1 MKTMKA
7 AKLLAEGV
15 GVLTTM
21 DKKLVLVCKEKIA
34 DCKEDLLLCKG
45 VKNVYIYKIA
55 HNKRGN

>member
-7 AKLLAEGV
+7 AELLAKGV

-34 DCKEDLLLCKG
+34 DCKEDLLLCEG
-45 VKNVYIYKIA
+45 VKNVYIYKIE
-55 HNKRGN
+55 

>member
-7 AKLLAEGV
+7 AELLAKGV

-21 DKKLVLVCKEKIA
+21 DKKLVLVCKEKVQ

-45 VKNVYIYKIA
+45 VKNVYIYKIE
-55 HNKRGN
+55 

>member
-7 AKLLAEGV
+7 AELLAKGV
-15 GVLTTM
+15 GVCVLTTM

-45 VKNVYIYKIA
+45 VKNVYIYKIE
-55 HNKRGN
+55 

>member
-7 AKLLAEGV
+7 AELLAKGV

-34 DCKEDLLLCKG
+34 DCKEDLLCKG
-45 VKNVYIYKIA
+45 VNVYIYKIE
-55 HNKRGN
+55 

>member
-7 AKLLAEGV
+7 AELLAKGV

-21 DKKLVLVCKEKIA
+21 DKKKLVLVCKEKIA

-45 VKNVYIYKIA
+45 VKNVYIYKIE
-55 HNKRGN
+55 